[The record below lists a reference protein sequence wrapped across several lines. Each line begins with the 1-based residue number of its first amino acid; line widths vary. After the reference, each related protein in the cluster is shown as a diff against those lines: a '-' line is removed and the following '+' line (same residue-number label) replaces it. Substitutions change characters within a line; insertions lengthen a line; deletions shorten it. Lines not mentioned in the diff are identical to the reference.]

1 MDLGNTLQSFAV
13 LQRNNND
20 VSEHPFSGTC
30 AGRGDVQM
38 TVKSLSG
45 ILPGFNKVVVG
56 TARRGRVR
64 GVIAGL
70 PVGGP
75 YTITL
80 QIAGT
85 AEKTVCKEV
94 LVGDLWLLTGQSNMA
109 DYGFLPSL
117 SQSDPMVHAF
127 YMTNEWNIAKDPLHD
142 TGRAVAPVH
151 GGDPSCLPKTA
162 GGRGSGPGLAF
173 ALDMYKKTGI
183 PQGLIA
189 CAHGGTSLEQWDP
202 GKKKLGG
209 HSLYGAMYERL
220 RDLGGKVAGALW
232 YQGCNETANM
242 EKVSLYTKLTSR
254 LFAAMRRD
262 TGNPDLPIVMVQLG
276 PVIICNG
283 DTTASSQ
290 RWILV
295 RNQQYLLPR
304 KVKNLVCVP
313 AIDLPLSDHIHL
325 SNRGVATLG
334 KRLADAMQYLREPG
348 KHPAQI
354 KVKKLTVSRVSVTG
368 DALVEIVFDN
378 VCGEL
383 QTHGG
388 EPCGFGLIDKEGKYI
403 ADAVSCELKGNRAL
417 VHLKVSQMFFSA
429 NYQIAY
435 GGSFHP
441 HANIV
446 DSLGRSIPCFIMGG
460 RKNPANMTNF
470 VSEAV
475 VSAPVYGD
483 DSVENLNMPSDAKL
497 SGIKFAKAPFSQ
509 LYVLCPPAEA
519 GTAKTAQRKYYFR
532 FQLDLPEAMELKIL
546 FGSDAPFV
554 LYCDKKELM
563 REFTTNP
570 VVLDE
575 FKKVF
580 KLDAGR
586 HEFFCAFSSNSGR
599 GWGFCCRFVRQDGKN
614 APELVTCDKFKN

>member
-13 LQRNNND
+13 LQRNKSG
-20 VSEHPFSGTC
+20 VSEHPFSGIC
-30 AGRGDVQM
+30 SGSGEVLM
-38 TVKSLSG
+38 TVKNADG
-45 ILPGFNKVVVG
+45 ILPGFNKVAVG
-56 TARRGRVR
+56 SAARRRMS
-64 GVIAGL
+64 GVVAGL

-75 YTITL
+75 YTVAL

-85 AEKTVCKEV
+85 AEKAVYKDI

-109 DYGFLPSL
+109 DYGFLPSC
-117 SQSDPMVHAF
+117 SKPDPMVHAF

-151 GGDPSCLPKTA
+151 GGNPACSPKSA

-189 CAHGGTSLEQWDP
+189 CAHGGTSLDQWDP
-202 GKKKLGG
+202 ARKKLGG
-209 HSLYGAMYERL
+209 NSLYGAMYERL

-242 EKVSLYTKLTSR
+242 EKVLLYTKRTSS

-262 TGNPDLPIVMVQLG
+262 CGDPELPIVMVQLG
-276 PVIICNG
+276 PVVICDG
-283 DTTASSQ
+283 DTTAASQ
-290 RWILV
+290 RWLLV

-325 SNRGVATLG
+325 SNRGVAVLG
-334 KRLADAMQYLREPG
+334 KRMADAMQYLREPG
-348 KHPAQI
+348 MHPAQI
-354 KVKKLTVSRVSVTG
+354 KVKKLSVTRNFVNG
-368 DALVEIVFDN
+368 NAMAEIEFDN

-383 QTHGG
+383 QTSGG
-388 EPCGFGLIDKEGKYI
+388 EPCGFGLIDKEGKYV
-403 ADAVSCELKGNRAL
+403 ADAISCELKGNRAIAQ
-417 VHLKVSQMFFSA
+417 LKVSSMFFNT
-429 NYQIAY
+429 NYQLAY
-435 GGSFHP
+435 GGSFQP

-446 DSLGRSIPCFIMGG
+446 DSAGRSLPCFIIGG
-460 RKNPANMTNF
+460 RKNPANMTGF
-470 VSEAV
+470 VSEAMV
-475 VSAPVYGD
+475 AGPFYGD
-483 DSVENLNMPSDAKL
+483 DGLETLGMPSDAEL
-497 SGIKFAKAPFSQ
+497 AEMKFGKSPFSQ

-519 GTAKTAQRKYYFR
+519 GTDKNTPRKYYFR
-532 FQLDLPEAMELKIL
+532 FQLDLPEDMELKML
-546 FGSDAPFV
+546 FGADAPFA
-554 LYCDKKELM
+554 LYCDQKELL
-563 REFTTNP
+563 REFTSNP

-599 GWGFCCRFVRQDGKN
+599 GWGFCCRFIRQNGKN
-614 APELVTCDKFKN
+614 APGLVNCDQFK